1 MIFDAGRPRHFA
13 AGAFILRAAAG
24 IFCPARGGAR
34 PSKTRTALSHKPA
47 RPFPA

>member
-24 IFCPARGGAR
+24 IFCPARGRA
-34 PSKTRTALSHKPA
+34 PSYKPAA
-47 RPFPA
+47 RPFYA